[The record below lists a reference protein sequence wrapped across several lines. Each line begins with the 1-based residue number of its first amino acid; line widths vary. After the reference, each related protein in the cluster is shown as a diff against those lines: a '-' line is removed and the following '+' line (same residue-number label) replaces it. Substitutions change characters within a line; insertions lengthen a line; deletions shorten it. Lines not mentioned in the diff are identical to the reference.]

1 MEDPNMALTEVS
13 VNTTDQ
19 TVKLFDNFY
28 SSLLNINA
36 SEWEVIYSYFQE
48 VTGNNETASQ
58 FASTLFRIAQESA
71 VSVMTLFDY
80 IKGTDTKLK
89 MNLQMAFYL
98 NLIQSKTVLYG
109 INVVPKPNES
119 VQRNIIA

>member
-1 MEDPNMALTEVS
+1 MEEPNMALTEVS

>member
-1 MEDPNMALTEVS
+1 MALTEVS

-109 INVVPKPNES
+109 INVVPKPNEY